1 MASASVT
8 TADAILKILY
18 PKSAYRE
25 IAYKDHPLLAMVS
38 KNKNFVGK
46 SMEFPIRYGGN
57 QGRSRA
63 FATAITNAKAG
74 LYTGFFLTRVKDYG
88 ITDIDT
94 EAMLAANG
102 SEGSFVALMKT
113 EVDGLLRNLSNN
125 LAMSL
130 YRNFGGARG
139 QIAAAG
145 VTGAVLTLSNPAD
158 IVNFEVGMNLVNS
171 TADGTSGAVGTA
183 DQTIVSVD
191 RRNGKVTMTAGTN
204 FAAADFL
211 FVKGDFGVAVS
222 GLDSWIPSAPP
233 TSTLFFGVDRTAD
246 SRLYGQ
252 AIDGSALTISESLEY
267 GDTQVRREGGAVSH
281 CFINPTDFNRL
292 RISLGSQVVYDK
304 VSSPDM
310 ASISFQTLKLQG
322 QKGPIQ
328 VIPDPDCPQGIAWLL
343 TLDEWEWN
351 SLGESPRILDDDGN
365 RVLRVDTADAVR
377 VRAGYYG
384 QLGCHAPNFN
394 CRVLLPA

>member
-1 MASASVT
+1 MASATVT

-25 IAYKDHPLLAMVS
+25 IAYKDHPLLALMPKS
-38 KNKNFVGK
+38 KDFVGK
-46 SMEFPIRYGGN
+46 SKTFPIRFGGN
-57 QGRSRA
+57 QGRSRV
-63 FATAITNAKAG
+63 FATAITNAKPG
-74 LYTGFFLTRVKDYG
+74 LYEDFQLTRVKDYG

-94 EAMLAANG
+94 EAMLASAG
-102 SEGSFVALMKT
+102 QEGAFVALMKS

-139 QIAAAG
+139 QIAAGG
-145 VTGAVLTLSNPAD
+145 VAGAVLTLSKVSD
-158 IVNFEVGMNLVNS
+158 VVNFEVGMNLVNS

-183 DQTIVSVD
+183 DQTIVSIN
-191 RRNGKVTMTAGTN
+191 RRAGTLTMTAGTN
-204 FAAADFL
+204 FVAADFL

-222 GLDSWIPSAPP
+222 GLDSWIPASAP
-233 TSTLFFGVDRTAD
+233 SATLFFQVDRTQD
-246 SRLYGQ
+246 SRLYGE
-252 AIDGSALTISESLEY
+252 ALDGSALTVSECLEY
-267 GDTQVRREGGAVSH
+267 GDTQVRRQGGALSH
-281 CFINPTDFNRL
+281 AFVNPTDFNRL

-304 VSSPDM
+304 VASPDQ
-310 ASISFQTLKLQG
+310 ASISFSTIKMQG
-322 QKGPIQ
+322 QKGPVQI
-328 VIPDPDCPQGIAWLL
+328 VPDPDCPEGILWGL

-351 SLGESPRILDDDGN
+351 SLGEAPRILDDDGN

-384 QLGCHAPNFN
+384 QLGCHAPAYNV
-394 CRVLLPA
+394 RVILPT